1 MEEHEM
7 PLPKGYACLKG
18 RPIGNRVATGNKPHY
33 QVHVSANGVHYRIAV
48 NVQSN
53 DGSEVQFLV
62 RSRFVHPITD
72 SLTELAEG
80 RIGVPSRPGGAPTS
94 NFARDGSTRRPM

>member
-1 MEEHEM
+1 M
-7 PLPKGYACLKG
+7 PLPKGYSCLKG
-18 RPIGNRVATGNKPHY
+18 RPIGNRVATGSKPHY

-53 DGSEVQFLV
+53 DGSEVQYLV

-72 SLTELAEG
+72 SLSASRRDASRFRPRRAES
-80 RIGVPSRPGGAPTS
+80 RSTSSAAIWPSH
-94 NFARDGSTRRPM
+94 GSL